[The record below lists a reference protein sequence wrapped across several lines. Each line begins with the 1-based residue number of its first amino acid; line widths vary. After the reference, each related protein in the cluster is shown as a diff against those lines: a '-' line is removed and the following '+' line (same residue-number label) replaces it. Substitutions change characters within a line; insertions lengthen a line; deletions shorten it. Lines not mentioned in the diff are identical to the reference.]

1 VLAPGSNE
9 PVKSPVYVPPQ
20 RRSVLSSGAKEP
32 EKSPVYVPS
41 RRRGAR
47 ERRAPERYGYT

>member
-1 VLAPGSNE
+1 MLAPGSNE